1 MKIIKL
7 ITLILFSFWASL
19 GAQKENKQV
28 YLQNTSSSTLEQLEE
43 LHIRGGLVRA
53 ALRSLKTAVQ
63 GLLRMS

>member
-43 LHIRGGLVRA
+43 LHIRGGFPTFFQKLQKRVIFI
-53 ALRSLKTAVQ
+53 LDI
-63 GLLRMS
+63 